1 MIYKKIDKCRISK
14 KNDLVTIFKLSN
26 FGLTGTFPKNKN
38 AILPKTPLHVVFSKS
53 SKLLQLKHNYNPKI
67 LYGKNYGYRSGL
79 NPTMV
84 NHLKKKSSFLK
95 KKYKFYKNEDLILD
109 IGANDGTFLKE
120 FKNLKRYAVDPS
132 LSKFKSFYDKKTVKI
147 AKRFEDAF
155 AKIRSKKFK
164 FITCIA
170 MFYDLEDP
178 VNFLK
183 KIKYILSEEGILHIE
198 IAYLPE
204 IIKNFSY
211 DTFCQE
217 HYEYYSLISLNYLF
231 NICDMKI
238 LDFGFNNINGG
249 SIWLDITH
257 KDSKLIDNKSKL
269 FRFLKQEKKEKI
281 DKVQTYK
288 IFFKKVLKHSNELN
302 SLIKKIT
309 KNHKIIYG
317 FGASTKGNV
326 LLQLSKLD
334 NKTIKGIFD
343 VNPKKFNAFTP
354 LTNIKIIDEKKL
366 YKFKIDYMLILIWH
380 FKNYVIEKIRS
391 ANRSIKIIVPFPKI
405 KII

>member
-1 MIYKKIDKCRISK
+1 MIYKKINKCRISK
-14 KNDLVTIFKLSN
+14 KNDLVTIFKVDN

-38 AILPKTPLHVVFSKS
+38 VKLPKTPLHVVFSQS

-84 NHLKKKSSFLK
+84 NHLKNKSSYLK
-95 KKYKFYKNEDLILD
+95 KKYKFNKNKDLILD
-109 IGANDGTFLKE
+109 VGANDGTFLQE

-132 LSKFKSFYDKKTVKI
+132 LAKFKNFYDKKTVQI

-155 AKIRSKKFK
+155 VKIKNKKFK
-164 FITCIA
+164 FITCVA

-183 KIKYILSEEGILHIE
+183 KIKYILSEKGILHIE

-204 IIKNFSY
+204 IIKTFSY

-217 HYEYYSLISLNYLF
+217 HYEYYSLMSINYLF
-231 NICDMKI
+231 DICSMKI
-238 LDFGFNNINGG
+238 LEFGFNNINGG
-249 SIWLDITH
+249 SIWLDVTH
-257 KDSKLIDNKSKL
+257 KDSKLSENKSKL
-269 FRFLKQEKKEKI
+269 IKFLKKEKEEKI
-281 DKVQTYK
+281 DKIQTYK
-288 IFFKKVLKHSNELN
+288 NFFKKVLRHSNNLN
-302 SLIKKIT
+302 SLINKIT
-309 KNHKIIYG
+309 KSKKIVYG
-317 FGASTKGNV
+317 YGASTKGNV

-334 NKTIKGIFD
+334 NRTVKGIFD
-343 VNPKKFNAFTP
+343 VNHKKFNTFTP

-366 YKFKIDYMLILIWH
+366 SKFKMDYMLVLIWH
-380 FKNYVIEKIRS
+380 YKNYVIKKIKS
-391 ANRSIKIIVPFPKI
+391 ANKSIKIIVPFPKI